1 MKTGMKEFSV
11 LVLLS
16 LTVTF
21 SFGQRKY
28 DQADKF
34 SEVLNLLNNY
44 YTDTVNQEKLTED
57 AIVKVLDDLDPHSS
71 YIPAK
76 DVKKSD
82 EPLVGNFDGI
92 GITFQI
98 LKDTIIVLE
107 VIPSGPAERVGLL
120 AGDKII
126 KVNDTAVAGIKID
139 NEGVVHKL
147 RGPKGTKVD
156 VSILRH
162 GANGLID
169 FTITRDKIPIFSVTA
184 SYMAAPGVGYI
195 RLERFGANTMDEF
208 LDALNKLDKQ
218 GMKDLI
224 FDLQGNTG
232 GYLYT
237 AVDLCNQFLRDSQM
251 IVYTKGQHA
260 PYYPYLSN
268 NHGVFKT
275 GKVVLMVDEGSASAA
290 EIVSGCIQDN
300 DRGLL
305 VGRRTFGKGLVQKPF
320 TLGDGSVVRITT
332 AHYYTPS
339 GRCIQKSY
347 SNGTKEYR
355 EDYKERYE
363 SGELFG
369 KDTFKFADS
378 LLYHTLNGR
387 NVYGGGGVEPDFFV
401 PYDTSMNSTLLNVLW
416 RRGVENKFCLDYVDR
431 NRQALN
437 RQYATADSFLYHF
450 EVDDNIMAQY
460 FAAAVS
466 DSVIKLKDGTHPV
479 SLKDYFA
486 DVKNDSTMNIEK
498 DYYKSEKLLKAR
510 AKATIGRNLF
520 DAGLFYRIINS
531 TINDIYA
538 KALQVIQ
545 DDRLFDSLKPAAK
558 DDGKKKGRNE
568 RSGKKMKGEATGQK

>member
-387 NVYGGGGVEPDFFV
+387 NVYGGGGVYE
-401 PYDTSMNSTLLNVLW
+401 L
-416 RRGVENKFCLDYVDR
+416 YVIEC
-431 NRQALN
+431 
-437 RQYATADSFLYHF
+437 F
-450 EVDDNIMAQY
+450 MAPW
-460 FAAAVS
+460 S
-466 DSVIKLKDGTHPV
+466 
-479 SLKDYFA
+479 
-486 DVKNDSTMNIEK
+486 
-498 DYYKSEKLLKAR
+498 
-510 AKATIGRNLF
+510 
-520 DAGLFYRIINS
+520 
-531 TINDIYA
+531 
-538 KALQVIQ
+538 
-545 DDRLFDSLKPAAK
+545 
-558 DDGKKKGRNE
+558 
-568 RSGKKMKGEATGQK
+568 